1 MHVAA
6 KAQLKE
12 CDEKNKSGD
21 PFSGSFIAAM
31 TARLKKTVGEF
42 LWMLAEGREQKRK
55 ERLEQKRK
63 ELQLRATKLLS
74 SGHQDADED
83 VMMPLTKKSCRRADN
98 AGTNNGGGDV

>member
-1 MHVAA
+1 MHAAA
-6 KAQLKE
+6 KAQIKNAMK
-12 CDEKNKSGD
+12 KNKSGD
-21 PFSGSFIAAM
+21 PRFLTITAALK
-31 TARLKKTVGEF
+31 ARLQSAVGEHYWKKAQDNLSHF
-42 LWMLAEGREQKRK
+42 LK
-55 ERLEQKRK
+55 QKRK